1 MMGDDGGGA
10 PALNAG
16 ARCGVG
22 PLSTKWWTWDRV
34 TGGVLVLIGG
44 AVAGQA
50 AIEFLSS
57 KDGWTETSGSI
68 KGLSTEQA
76 T

>member
-1 MMGDDGGGA
+1 
-10 PALNAG
+10 LNAG
-16 ARCGVG
+16 VSKSRMDI
-22 PLSTKWWTWDRV
+22 LSAKWWTWDRV

-57 KDGWTETSGSI
+57 KDGWTEALGSI
-68 KGLSTEQA
+68 KSFSSHQA